1 MIASTFLVVGP
12 DRAPEVHALAPAER
26 ASLDARL
33 ALAAKRGRDPADAY
47 APTFGAGIRWAFL
60 AAPPML
66 EWLATEYAGPHRDAV
81 RGLAACLAT
90 GTPYGGPDAGDG
102 PRGGAGDRLPTG
114 PRPGPAPDRV
124 ADPLAFR

>member
-26 ASLDARL
+26 NALDARL
-33 ALAAKRGRDPADAY
+33 ALAAKRDRDPADVY
-47 APTFGAGIRWAFL
+47 AQAFGRGAQWAFL
-60 AAPPML
+60 ATPERL
-66 EWLATEYAGPHRDAV
+66 EWLATEYTGPHRETV

-90 GTPYGGPDAGDG
+90 GTPYGGPDPSDG
-102 PRGGAGDRLPTG
+102 PRGGAGDRLPDG

>member
-12 DRAPEVHALAPAER
+12 ERAPEVHALAPAER
-26 ASLDARL
+26 ASLDARI

-47 APTFGAGIRWAFL
+47 ALAFGSGMRWAFL
-60 AAPPML
+60 ATAPML
-66 EWLATEYAGPHRDAV
+66 EWLASEYSGPHRETV

-90 GTPYGGPDAGDG
+90 GTPYGGPDDGG
-102 PRGGAGDRLPTG
+102 PRGGAGDRLPDG